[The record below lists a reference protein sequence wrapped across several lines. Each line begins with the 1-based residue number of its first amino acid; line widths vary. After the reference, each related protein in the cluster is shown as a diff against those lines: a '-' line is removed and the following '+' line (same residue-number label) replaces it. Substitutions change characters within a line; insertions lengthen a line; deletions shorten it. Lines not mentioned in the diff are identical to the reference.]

1 MKKVFG
7 ALALCSVFLFFRR
20 DFWSGAVEADVA
32 PAKVASAKLSE
43 TLKVEEQKRR
53 KYAFLHTSKTSR
65 RSFCEAE
72 GWDLEWSDEFS
83 GDSLNLT
90 SWELVSSKGGYDN
103 IDLPVGGLNVTA
115 CRCAACRRE
124 NAVVEDGKLRIISE
138 RDPED
143 NTRYYSAA
151 LSTKGRLSWTTDN
164 GPFRVCIRAKLPLNT
179 RGVWPA
185 HWMLPENGLSDKCL
199 DEGEMDILEMVS
211 GDGKAYHAYHWM
223 SSWPGSHCADFE
235 TFHRSV
241 SSSMI
246 VREYSTEFHEYA
258 VERTPDG
265 IRYAI
270 DGVPTGSYRAVERG
284 FTLSSA
290 PWFLIL
296 NTAIGGGWP
305 GYPAPEVTSMPVEHV
320 IDWVR
325 VVRRRL
331 HKPPRPAQTR
341 SSLCS
346 WGAVASGALRAA
358 DLAVKNTFIHVDDGE
373 LANGGIPPA
382 DSDAPQAAQVL
393 LLKTGLWEDS
403 TDVEDSTPID
413 ESSMLKRNLLLHQLG
428 EGMVVEMA
436 IAVSSA
442 TSALQQP

>member
-7 ALALCSVFLFFRR
+7 ALALCSLFVFFRR
-20 DFWSGAVEADVA
+20 DFWSRSGTGYVEADVA

-53 KYAFLHTSKTSR
+53 KYAFVHTSKTSR

-90 SWELVSSKGGYDN
+90 SWEIVSSQGGYDN

-124 NAVVEDGKLRIISE
+124 NAVVEDGKLRIVSD

-151 LSTKGRLSWTTDN
+151 LSTKGRLSWTTDD

-185 HWMLPENGLSDKCL
+185 HWMLPENGLSDRCL

-223 SSWPGSHCADFE
+223 SSWPGSRCGDFD

-270 DGVPTGSYRAVERG
+270 DGIPTGGYRAAERG

-325 VVRRRL
+325 VVRRSLVLPPCLQLPACACDEPTFLFAALDCRVAFGLKAHIIFYGTRHNGCDVQLRASRL
-331 HKPPRPAQTR
+331 SVRLEEQSGLSHLSAV
-341 SSLCS
+341 LCS
-346 WGAVASGALRAA
+346 WCFVYAA
-358 DLAVKNTFIHVDDGE
+358 EAGCMDAKVKNTFIHVDDGE
-373 LANGGIPPA
+373 
-382 DSDAPQAAQVL
+382 D
-393 LLKTGLWEDS
+393 
-403 TDVEDSTPID
+403 
-413 ESSMLKRNLLLHQLG
+413 G
-428 EGMVVEMA
+428 ELVPRLEEL
-436 IAVSSA
+436 S
-442 TSALQQP
+442 